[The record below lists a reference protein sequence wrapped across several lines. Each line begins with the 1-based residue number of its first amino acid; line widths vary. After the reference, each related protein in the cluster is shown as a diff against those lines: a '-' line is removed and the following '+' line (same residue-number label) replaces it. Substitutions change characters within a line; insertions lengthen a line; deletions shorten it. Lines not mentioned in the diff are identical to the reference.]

1 MTSLHGEVPRA
12 RPRVAL
18 RWACL
23 PSSRVCGVWAQ
34 RRRVVVGQPRSPS
47 RRLRRSVA
55 AFQLAGPWG
64 VGSCQVTTREQLRA
78 VGTQRI
84 RSTACPEALSVLG
97 TQVAAVEAHVTHR
110 RTQTR
115 PEKRGFRRGHSGD
128 LAPARA

>member
-1 MTSLHGEVPRA
+1 MTSLRGEAPRA

-18 RWACL
+18 RWACP

-34 RRRVVVGQPRSPS
+34 RRRVAVSQLRPPPTS

-78 VGTQRI
+78 VGMQRI

-115 PEKRGFRRGHSGD
+115 PEKRGF
-128 LAPARA
+128 

>member
-1 MTSLHGEVPRA
+1 MTSLRGEALRA

-18 RWACL
+18 RWAFP

-34 RRRVVVGQPRSPS
+34 QRRVAVSQPRPPS

-55 AFQLAGPWG
+55 AFQLRRPLGGGELPG
-64 VGSCQVTTREQLRA
+64 DYREQLRA

-84 RSTACPEALSVLG
+84 RSTACPEALSVLR